1 VDAFTKFAWAVPIKA
16 KDASEC
22 ATALKEV
29 IENMGNF
36 KTLYT
41 DGEPAFESKPFI
53 KTLNKYRIHHI
64 ISSAPSGMA
73 ERAVKTFK
81 DMIAA
86 RITGL
91 DLDKEKWIDLLSDVL
106 DQYNKQVHSTI
117 KMSPKDAQLAVNRE
131 KVLSNIR
138 KKAVFNRKYED
149 IKVGDNVRTYIK
161 KTSFSK
167 GTEPRY
173 SEVLYKVTGIQKN
186 PNGDEEYTLSGKNKA
201 YLRHELRLVRTV
213 QDHTTM
219 D

>member
-1 VDAFTKFAWAVPIKA
+1 MD
-16 KDASEC
+16 
-22 ATALKEV
+22 
-29 IENMGNF
+29 NF

-73 ERAVKTFK
+73 ERVIKTFK
-81 DMIAA
+81 DMLAA

-91 DLDKEKWIDLLSDVL
+91 DLDKEKWIDLLPKVL

-117 KMSPKDAQLAVNRE
+117 KMTPKDAQLAVNRE

-138 KKAVFNRKYED
+138 KKASFNRVYEP
-149 IKVGDNVRTYIK
+149 IKVGDTVRTYIK

-167 GTEPRY
+167 GADPRF
-173 SEVLYKVTGIQKN
+173 SETLYNVTNIEKN
-186 PNGDEEYTLSGKNKA
+186 INGDEEYILNNFKMYKVT
-201 YLRHELRLVRTV
+201 
-213 QDHTTM
+213 
-219 D
+219 

>member
-1 VDAFTKFAWAVPIKA
+1 MDAFTKFAWAVPIKA

-22 ATALKEV
+22 AKALNEV
-29 IENMGNF
+29 IKNMGNF

-73 ERAVKTFK
+73 ERVIKTFK

-86 RITGL
+86 RIIGL
-91 DLDKEKWIDLLSDVL
+91 DLDKEKWIDLLPKVL

-117 KMSPKDAQLAVNRE
+117 KMTPKDAQLAVNRE

-138 KKAVFNRKYED
+138 KKHH
-149 IKVGDNVRTYIK
+149 
-161 KTSFSK
+161 S
-167 GTEPRY
+167 TESMSP
-173 SEVLYKVTGIQKN
+173 
-186 PNGDEEYTLSGKNKA
+186 
-201 YLRHELRLVRTV
+201 
-213 QDHTTM
+213 
-219 D
+219 